1 MTKSYFKSIHLLDK
15 INNNILDNPFFAY
28 KIFNIEEIEN
38 LNLPYKGKNNKQLF
52 INIVEKSN
60 VVIDLSFLTK
70 ILNAVQHDIE
80 EDCLLLDTQ
89 ISVQLRDVLSQNT
102 IRRAIFFGQRP
113 SNIGLHIEGSLY
125 KTIEISGCKLFFA
138 HPLSM
143 IEANGE
149 YKKLLWSEMKNL
161 FEIA

>member
-1 MTKSYFKSIHLLDK
+1 MKPLLID
-15 INNNILDNPFFAY
+15 Y
-28 KIFNIEEIEN
+28 KIFNIENTDNIEI
-38 LNLPYKGKNNKQLF
+38 PYKGKNNKQLF
-52 INIVEKSN
+52 INIVEKSD
-60 VVIDLSFLTK
+60 VTIDLAFLTK
-70 ILNAVQHDIE
+70 ILGAVAHDIDQ
-80 EDCLLLDTQ
+80 DCLLLDTQ
-89 ISVQLRDVLSQNT
+89 ISVQLRDVLSQHE
-102 IRRAIFFGQRP
+102 IKKAIFFGQRP
-113 SNIGLHIEGSLY
+113 SNIGLHIEGALY